1 MGYVLVGDPIL
12 VKNLFEYPVLLGDS
26 PSSYLDLSRGLDA
39 LELAGPEA
47 LLELLDVFSFARA

>member
-47 LLELLDVFSFARA
+47 LLELLDVLSFARA